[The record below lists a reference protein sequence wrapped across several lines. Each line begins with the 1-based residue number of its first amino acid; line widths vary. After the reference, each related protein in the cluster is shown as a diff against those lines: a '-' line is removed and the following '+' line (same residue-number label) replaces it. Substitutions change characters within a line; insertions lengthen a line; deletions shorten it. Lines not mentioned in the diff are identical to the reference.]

1 MTLTAL
7 EIKSKHPFTLSML
20 SAQISTLIIYQLVFL
35 TFIKHNEFSFPTQD
49 LCICWP
55 LEIEYLP
62 LCLPSLVSPSHFGGG
77 LRYHPLPESF
87 SCLSYLSYFQPCHSL
102 SYLQLRTILFVGV
115 CLREIS
121 SLTLIQILK
130 AGYPCS
136 QIYLQHLTKSMPIII
151 C

>member
-62 LCLPSLVSPSHFGGG
+62 LCLPSIVSPSHFGRGG
-77 LRYHPLPESF
+77 GAEVPPSSRELLMSFLFKLLPALPFPVLLTTENCFICGSVSERNIFPDSNTNLESR
-87 SCLSYLSYFQPCHSL
+87 LSLL
-102 SYLQLRTILFVGV
+102 TD
-115 CLREIS
+115 IS
-121 SLTLIQILK
+121 P
-130 AGYPCS
+130 AFN
-136 QIYLQHLTKSMPIII
+136 
-151 C
+151 